1 MIYFLI
7 FTAWVI
13 VIILILRFFTA
24 CSDRGRKIVSNKIT
38 WEEILELDL
47 FIADDAIKFD
57 GLDECIMGIDQRGFI
72 VYSHDKMVDHFQG
85 DGMSMEEAFEYISY
99 NVVGIKP
106 DNYTVIYDS

>member
-7 FTAWVI
+7 FTAWVVG
-13 VIILILRFFTA
+13 VILLLRFFA
-24 CSDRGRKIVSNKIT
+24 VSLPRGRDMAAHKIT

-47 FIADDAIKFD
+47 FIADEAIKFD
-57 GLDECIMGIDQRGFI
+57 GLDECIMGVDQRGFI

-85 DGMSMEEAFEYISY
+85 DGMSIEEAFEYISF

-106 DNYTVIYDS
+106 DNYTVVYDS

>member
-7 FTAWVI
+7 FTAWVVV
-13 VIILILRFFTA
+13 VILLLRFFA
-24 CSDRGRKIVSNKIT
+24 VSLPRGREMGFHKLT

-47 FIADDAIKFD
+47 FIADEAIRFD
-57 GLDECIMGIDQRGFI
+57 NLDDCIIGIDQRGFI

-85 DGMSMEEAFEYISY
+85 DGMSIEEAFEYISF

-106 DNYTVIYDS
+106 DNYTVVYDS